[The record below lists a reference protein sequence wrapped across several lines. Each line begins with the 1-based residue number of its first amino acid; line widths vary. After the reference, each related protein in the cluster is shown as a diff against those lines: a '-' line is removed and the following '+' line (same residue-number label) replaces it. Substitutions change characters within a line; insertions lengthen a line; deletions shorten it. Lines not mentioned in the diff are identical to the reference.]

1 MPARRDRRGGL
12 HRLHRRHDRVGAQE
26 PSAPGGDGD
35 GVLDGRQ
42 RAGRVAR
49 GRIRAAVQS
58 LPAHEADHAAEDPRQ
73 PGPSQGRGRDRCR
86 HRGAGA
92 TRGRAHGE
100 FAALKGPRARAIC
113 RTLCAVVPAKAGTY
127 NHRPLE
133 YGSPLSRGRR
143 REDLRNRNPAMTDS
157 LLCPDAFLSPLEIDA
172 VVARALVEDLGRAGD
187 VTSIA
192 TIPESAS
199 ARAVVVARESGV
211 ISGLPLAAAAFA
223 KLAPE
228 TAISAERR
236 DGASV
241 VGKTT
246 LMTLE
251 GPARAVLAAERVA
264 LNLLGHLSGVAT
276 ATHEFVR
283 RVEGTRTRIC
293 CTRKTT
299 PGLRA
304 LEKYAV
310 RCGGGFNHRFG
321 LDDAMLIKDNHIA
334 VAGGI
339 RAVLER
345 ARASAGHLVKIEIE
359 VDTLDQLRE
368 VIAVGL
374 ADAALL
380 DNMDAATLRQAVE
393 MVGGRFPLEASGG
406 ITLESIA
413 EIAKTGVDYA
423 SSGWITHSAPNLDV
437 ALDIEI

>member
-1 MPARRDRRGGL
+1 
-12 HRLHRRHDRVGAQE
+12 
-26 PSAPGGDGD
+26 
-35 GVLDGRQ
+35 
-42 RAGRVAR
+42 
-49 GRIRAAVQS
+49 
-58 LPAHEADHAAEDPRQ
+58 
-73 PGPSQGRGRDRCR
+73 
-86 HRGAGA
+86 
-92 TRGRAHGE
+92 
-100 FAALKGPRARAIC
+100 
-113 RTLCAVVPAKAGTY
+113 
-127 NHRPLE
+127 
-133 YGSPLSRGRR
+133 
-143 REDLRNRNPAMTDS
+143 
-157 LLCPDAFLSPLEIDA
+157 
-172 VVARALVEDLGRAGD
+172 

-192 TIPESAS
+192 TIPESAQ
-199 ARAVVVARESGV
+199 ARAVVVAREAGV

-228 TAISAERR
+228 TGISAQAR
-236 DGASV
+236 DGARV
-241 VGKTT
+241 AEKMT

-368 VIAVGL
+368 VIAVAL
-374 ADAALL
+374 ADAVLL

-437 ALDIEI
+437 ALDIEVE